1 MLGLIL
7 TGHGHFATGLNSSL
21 KLIAGER
28 EDMGIVDFEEND
40 SIEILKDKL
49 EKAIDSLKECSDIL
63 ILCDLTGGSPFKT
76 AVELSVE
83 SGKNIK
89 VIGGT
94 NLAMLIETAMALPYE
109 NNLDSLVSLA
119 VETGKNA
126 VNEYKLIEH
135 NDNNEGSEGI

>member
-7 TGHGHFATGLNSSL
+7 TGHGHFATGLNSSM
-21 KLIAGER
+21 KLIAGEK

-40 SIEILKDKL
+40 SIEILKGKL
-49 EKAIDSLKECSDIL
+49 EKAIDSLKECDGIL
-63 ILCDLTGGSPFKT
+63 ILCDLTGGSPFKA
-76 AVELSVE
+76 AVELSLE

-94 NLAMLIETAMALPYE
+94 NLLMLIETSMALTYE

>member
-94 NLAMLIETAMALPYE
+94 NLAMLIETAMALAYE

-119 VETGKNA
+119 VEAGKNA

>member
-7 TGHGHFATGLNSSL
+7 TGHGHFATGLNSSM

-49 EKAIDSLKECSDIL
+49 EKAINSLKECDDIL

-76 AVELSVE
+76 AVELSLE
-83 SGKNIK
+83 YGKNIK

-94 NLAMLIETAMALPYE
+94 NLPMLIETAMALPYE

-119 VETGKNA
+119 VKTGKNA